1 MKTSYQTPE
10 MTFTR
15 LLSEDILTSST
26 TPSNR
31 PGVGFADDPYGEGDY
46 SDTTVSKKQ
55 KRRLP

>member
-1 MKTSYQTPE
+1 MKNSYQTPE

-31 PGVGFADDPYGEGDY
+31 PGVGFADDPYGDGDY
-46 SDTTVSKKQ
+46 
-55 KRRLP
+55 

>member
-31 PGVGFADDPYGEGDY
+31 PASALPMTPTEKAIID
-46 SDTTVSKKQ
+46 SDTTRIQ

>member
-31 PGVGFADDPYGEGDY
+31 PGVGFTEKAIID

>member
-1 MKTSYQTPE
+1 MKNSYQTPE

-31 PGVGFADDPYGEGDY
+31 PGVGFADDPYVEGDY
-46 SDTTVSKKQ
+46 
-55 KRRLP
+55 

>member
-1 MKTSYQTPE
+1 MKNSYQTPE

-31 PGVGFADDPYGEGDY
+31 PGVGVARDPDRAGAY
-46 SDTTVSKKQ
+46 
-55 KRRLP
+55 